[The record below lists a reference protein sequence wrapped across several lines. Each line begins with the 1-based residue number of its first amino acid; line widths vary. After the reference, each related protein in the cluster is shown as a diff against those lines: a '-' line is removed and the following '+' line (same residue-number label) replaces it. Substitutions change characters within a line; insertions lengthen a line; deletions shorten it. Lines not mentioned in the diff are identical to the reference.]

1 MWYLLQ
7 IKNYSPNKDEPP
19 NLLFRKLSKSKASL
33 FGITNKTFFR
43 QYIKGGYYR
52 SNIDEDGKLGFD
64 FFFDVKEN
72 TPPSILE
79 IQLRFRLGKL
89 GVRGIKFK
97 PIGSSP
103 PISYV
108 KFYQPFGLE
117 YFKNKTIQKSK

>member
-7 IKNYSPNKDEPP
+7 IKNYSPNKDEAP

-33 FGITNKTFFR
+33 FGITNKTFFK

-52 SNIDEDGKLGFD
+52 SNIDEVGQLSYD
-64 FFFDVKEN
+64 FFFNVKDN

-79 IQLRFRLGKL
+79 INLRFRLGKL
-89 GVRGIKFK
+89 NCRGIKFK

-103 PISYV
+103 PIIYP
-108 KFYQPFGLE
+108 KFYQPFGEE
-117 YFKNKTIQKSK
+117 YVNNHNRPI